1 VHVSNVGWRWVAT
14 RLISS
19 SMLVGFGFERMLRLL
34 QTTVDIRSV
43 SVDMYV
49 IRLVKGRNGN
59 VPNGRVSVWRVFT
72 SIVPTP

>member
-1 VHVSNVGWRWVAT
+1 MHVSNVGWRWVAT

-49 IRLVKGRNGN
+49 IDLSKDGMAMFPMGECRCGGC
-59 VPNGRVSVWRVFT
+59 
-72 SIVPTP
+72 